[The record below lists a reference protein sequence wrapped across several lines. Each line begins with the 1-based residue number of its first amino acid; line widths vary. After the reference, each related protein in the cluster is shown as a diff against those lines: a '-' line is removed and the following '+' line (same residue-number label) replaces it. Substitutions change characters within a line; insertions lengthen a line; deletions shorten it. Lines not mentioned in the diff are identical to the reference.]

1 MSSTFSAVSISLSL
15 NLNLEFSFTFCM
27 VDAAPWR
34 NCSLPFGDSLA
45 AHEGVVWIIHIIA
58 FLNGNASLHFFV
70 SIIGEVIVLFVGKV
84 PCSDGCAVHFFFGGV
99 MLKQFSGQAVVASW
113 PHFNSIHN

>member
-1 MSSTFSAVSISLSL
+1 
-15 NLNLEFSFTFCM
+15 
-27 VDAAPWR
+27 
-34 NCSLPFGDSLA
+34 
-45 AHEGVVWIIHIIA
+45 
-58 FLNGNASLHFFV
+58 LHFFV

-99 MLKQFSGQAVVASW
+99 MLEQFSGQAVVASW